1 VIFSLRGRRA
11 AARPLERL
19 AARLRRSATGSRGP
33 LMLVVAVVLTLASL
47 AGLGASL
54 HKSQT
59 KARTAIESR
68 FTERARLSAAL
79 IDSLFTSS
87 AAVSQARNTQRFG
100 TPHVSASTL
109 DAEAARGRLAS
120 LVLLRADGTI
130 IARAKRTPA
139 AVARAIAAKPGFVR
153 AALRGQSIAL
163 SDITAVGGGEGTI
176 GFAQPFATRS
186 GRRVLVSGL
195 PPRLLSGFIGGYLA
209 QIPERRDGGAYL
221 LDGHGTVVAAP
232 SGAQPPGVRTPPP
245 GLVDAVARGYRGS
258 FGGGR
263 YFAASVVENSGWRV
277 VLTERESALFAS
289 VEGEGKWVPWLL
301 LAGLGLVA
309 TVALLLVARVVRGAA
324 QLRVSQ
330 ERYALAVEGSNDGIW
345 DHDFQTGVGYFSPR
359 WKALLGYAD
368 CEVDDDPQQWAARVH
383 PDDVA
388 KLRAVWDAH
397 LRGDL
402 ASFENEHRMM
412 HRDGEYR
419 WFLTRGVAIR
429 DRHGEPTR
437 MAGSMSDITTR
448 KLAEELLRRSAL
460 HDGLTGLPN
469 RALFL
474 ERLSISLARTAREPG
489 HRCAVMFLDLDRFK
503 RINDSFSHAVGDE
516 LLVAL
521 GRRLSEILAP
531 DDTIARGGPGGFIA
545 RLGGDEFTI
554 LLENLASP
562 DHAALVAARIQ
573 AALEKPFQIWDREL
587 FVSASIG
594 IALSSASSTALE
606 LMRNADIAMYD
617 AKRQGAA
624 RWSVFTAAMHR
635 HVLDQIELETSLR
648 TVIEERRLRVFY
660 QPVVDLV
667 SGDLA
672 GFEALARWPAGGP
685 AVAPERFIAIAEDT
699 GLIAD
704 LGRLVLEQACERL
717 ADWRRRAI
725 VGPDLTMSV
734 NISARQLGDPRRLV
748 ADVEAALRD
757 SGLPPTSLRLEITES
772 TVIGRPELARIALE
786 ELAGLGVRAE
796 IDDFGTGYASLTV
809 LQSFAGDTLKIDRS
823 FIGRMH
829 EDDGQR
835 AIVRGIVALAH
846 NLGMHVVAEGIEHPA
861 QLALLRSIGCE
872 FGQGYLFAPPSDAA
886 DLEPAI
892 VAWDAARHA
901 SARPALA
908 AAAPLAPPG

>member
-1 VIFSLRGRRA
+1 M
-11 AARPLERL
+11 L
-19 AARLRRSATGSRGP
+19 A
-33 LMLVVAVVLTLASL
+33 VAVLLTLAAL

-54 HKSQT
+54 RTSQT
-59 KARTAIESR
+59 KARAGIESR
-68 FTERARLSAAL
+68 FAERARLSAAL

-87 AAVSQARNTQRFG
+87 AAVSQARNAQRFG
-100 TPHVSASTL
+100 SARVRRATL
-109 DAEAARGRLAS
+109 DSEAARGRLAS

-130 IARAKRTPA
+130 IARSGRTPA
-139 AVARAIAAKPGFVR
+139 AVVRAIAAKPPFVR

-163 SDITAVGGGEGTI
+163 SDVETVGDGRAII
-176 GFAQPFATRS
+176 GFAQPFATPA

-209 QIPERRDGGAYL
+209 QIPENSDGSAYL
-221 LDGHGTVVAAP
+221 LDGRGAVVAGP
-232 SGAQPPGVRTPPP
+232 SGGTPPSVRQPPP
-245 GLVDAVARGYRGS
+245 GLVAAARQRSRGS

-263 YFAASVVENSGWRV
+263 YFAASTVKDSGWRV
-277 VLTERESALFAS
+277 VLTERESVLFAS
-289 VEGEGKWVPWLL
+289 VVGQGKWVPWLL

-309 TVALLLVARVVRGAA
+309 CVALLLVARVVRAAA
-324 QLRVSQ
+324 QLRTSQ
-330 ERYALAVEGSNDGIW
+330 ARYALAVEGSNDGIW
-345 DHDFQTGVGYFSPR
+345 DHDFETGVGYFSPR
-359 WKALLGYAD
+359 WKAMLGYGPD
-368 CEVDDDPQQWAARVH
+368 EVGDEPQEWAARVH

-388 KLRAVWDAH
+388 KLRSVWEAH
-397 LRGDL
+397 LRGDIPF
-402 ASFENEHRMM
+402 FENEQRMR

-429 DRHGEPTR
+429 DRHGEATR

-474 ERLSISLARTAREPG
+474 DRLAVSLARTAREPD

-521 GRRLSEILAP
+521 GRRLSAILRPA
-531 DDTIARGGPGGFIA
+531 DTIARGGPDGFIA
-545 RLGGDEFTI
+545 RLGGDEFAI
-554 LLENLASP
+554 LLESLPTAER
-562 DHAALVAARIQ
+562 AAGVAERIQ
-573 AALEKPFQIWDREL
+573 TALQEPFRIGDREL
-587 FVSASIG
+587 VVSASIG
-594 IALSSASSTALE
+594 IALSSPASTALE

-624 RWSVFTAAMHR
+624 RWSIFTAAMHSD
-635 HVLDQIELETSLR
+635 VVDQIELETSLR
-648 TVIEERRLRVFY
+648 GVIEERRLRVFY
-660 QPVVDLV
+660 QPVVDLA
-667 SGDLA
+667 SGALA

-704 LGRLVLEQACERL
+704 LGRLVLDQACARL

-748 ADVEAALRD
+748 ADVEAALD
-757 SGLPPTSLRLEITES
+757 SSGLPPTCLCLEITES
-772 TVIGRPELARIALE
+772 TVIERPELARVALE
-786 ELAGLGVRAE
+786 QLARLGVRAE
-796 IDDFGTGYASLTV
+796 IDDVGTGYASLTI

-846 NLGMHVVAEGIEHPA
+846 NLGMHVVAEGIEDPA
-861 QLALLRSIGCE
+861 QLVLLRSIGCE
-872 FGQGYLFAPPSDAA
+872 FGQGYLFARPA
-886 DLEPAI
+886 DGAELEPAI

-901 SARPALA
+901 PQRLALA
-908 AAAPLAPPG
+908 ASAPLSPPA